1 MVDITEDGQY
11 YSNYDGKVHKSD
23 RSFYVDDWIWDTY
36 LAHHPLRA
44 ILNPEM
50 EADMIQSYVLM
61 YEQSGWLPTFPVLWG
76 DNPCMNGF
84 HSTIT
89 ILDDYRKGIR
99 NFDVGKAFEGMKK
112 NAMEATMLP
121 WRNGPNCSLDTF
133 YYKNG
138 FYPALRPG
146 EQETVSLVHNFE
158 KRQSV
163 AITLGHSYDD
173 WAMGQMAKE
182 LGYEEDYKYFLG
194 RSGNYKNLYWSEK
207 GFFMPKDASG
217 QWINIDPK
225 FDGGMGGRDYYDENN
240 GWTYL
245 WQVQHDLNGLIEL
258 IGGKKSFEERLD
270 QLFREGLGRSKYET
284 WAKFP
289 DFSGIVGQFSMGNEP
304 SFHIPYLYNLT
315 DSPWKTQKKIRMLLD
330 AWFMDNIFGIPG
342 DEDGGGMSAFVV
354 FSSMGFYPLIPGIP
368 VYTIGS
374 PVFEEVSISL
384 PDRKTFSV
392 IAKGAN
398 EVNKYIQKAWFNGKL
413 LEVPF
418 FTHDELINGGV
429 LKLEMGPYPNKSW
442 GTGKSNLYLKK
453 FLR

>member
-1 MVDITEDGQY
+1 MSGRSFTYLKQYAKTAWEKVLNQINIKGGTEAQKRTFYTALYRCYERMVDITEDGQY

-99 NFDVGKAFEGMKK
+99 NFDVGEAFEGMKK

-146 EQETVSLVHNFE
+146 EKETVSLVHNFE

-173 WAMGQMAKE
+173 WAIGQMAKE

-258 IGGKKSFEERLD
+258 IGGKKHLKSALT
-270 QLFREGLGRSKYET
+270 S
-284 WAKFP
+284 
-289 DFSGIVGQFSMGNEP
+289 FSGKGSAGQNMKHGQN
-304 SFHIPYLYNLT
+304 
-315 DSPWKTQKKIRMLLD
+315 SPISQVLS
-330 AWFMDNIFGIPG
+330 DNFQWV
-342 DEDGGGMSAFVV
+342 MNQAFI
-354 FSSMGFYPLIPGIP
+354 YP
-368 VYTIGS
+368 
-374 PVFEEVSISL
+374 IS
-384 PDRKTFSV
+384 T
-392 IAKGAN
+392 
-398 EVNKYIQKAWFNGKL
+398 
-413 LEVPF
+413 
-418 FTHDELINGGV
+418 T
-429 LKLEMGPYPNKSW
+429 
-442 GTGKSNLYLKK
+442 
-453 FLR
+453 